1 MQEQTAL
8 EGFRQLAFGDIRDAV
23 KLLFCDELNTRA
35 LRKMNLFAVSEIRRP
50 KGGGMEIRFF
60 DRREALRLLSEL
72 ESADDGADGL
82 LRAIEA
88 GAAALGEKD
97 AGKGGAQRQD
107 HVHGAFVFPVGDVA
121 FFGREL

>member
-23 KLLFCDELNTRA
+23 A

-60 DRREALRLLSEL
+60 DRLEALRLLSEL
-72 ESADDGADGL
+72 ESADGGADGL

-97 AGKGGAQRQD
+97 AGKGGAQ
-107 HVHGAFVFPVGDVA
+107 P
-121 FFGREL
+121 

>member
-60 DRREALRLLSEL
+60 DRLEALRLLSEL
-72 ESADDGADGL
+72 ESADGGADGL

-88 GAAALGEKD
+88 GAAALGERE
-97 AGKGGAQRQD
+97 AEKGGAQ
-107 HVHGAFVFPVGDVA
+107 P
-121 FFGREL
+121 

>member
-23 KLLFCDELNTRA
+23 KLLFCEKLNSRT
-35 LRKMNLFAVSEIRRP
+35 LRNMNLFAVSEIRRP

-60 DRREALRLLSEL
+60 DRIEALRLLSEL
-72 ESADDGADGL
+72 ESADSGADGL

-97 AGKGGAQRQD
+97 AGAGGVQ
-107 HVHGAFVFPVGDVA
+107 P
-121 FFGREL
+121 